1 MPLGIIVYG
10 VSVTP
15 MNKILRPRQ
24 IKAPENIVFA
34 KKLIIFAKIPIFGS
48 EYVKI
53 KLPQKEA

>member
-1 MPLGIIVYG
+1 MPLSIIVYG

-15 MNKILRPRQ
+15 LNKILRPRQ

-34 KKLIIFAKIPIFGS
+34 KKLIVFANIPTFGS

-53 KLPQKEA
+53 KLP